1 MDANM
6 YIPLPEELEWLEANS
21 HLHQDLEDYEDQ
33 EPPEPYPEEE
43 EEQLP
48 EPPSPLSQP
57 QVNGQ
62 KRPLS
67 DGPDALDFGKRSKAD
82 LSKTGAEEVWLRYSL
97 PQNSDGDLEPMVVD
111 EERIVSRYASEIDG
125 DCIPVT
131 RPGGDRVYLKISA
144 TGSDGRLKKLDLEG
158 RTKGLI
164 LEPISVLMQRVE
176 QDAFTKALQASS
188 ELQNDAI
195 LPETQVVNEQ
205 LWVDKYAPS
214 SFTELLSDEQTNCEV
229 LLWLKQWDS
238 CVFGSEIRSTTEEVL
253 SALRRHSSIAQHQRP
268 SGMSFFRK
276 NKGQRL
282 SDGNSRYSN
291 NLDQENGNLKGLQE
305 LWNKKSRGT
314 GPPEQKIM
322 KHQTLKR
329 I

>member
-1 MDANM
+1 MLLA
-6 YIPLPEELEWLEANS
+6 IQPGARELLA
-21 HLHQDLEDYEDQ
+21 
-33 EPPEPYPEEE
+33 
-43 EEQLP
+43 
-48 EPPSPLSQP
+48 LS
-57 QVNGQ
+57 
-62 KRPLS
+62 
-67 DGPDALDFGKRSKAD
+67 
-82 LSKTGAEEVWLRYSL
+82 
-97 PQNSDGDLEPMVVD
+97 
-111 EERIVSRYASEIDG
+111 
-125 DCIPVT
+125 
-131 RPGGDRVYLKISA
+131 
-144 TGSDGRLKKLDLEG
+144 
-158 RTKGLI
+158 LI

-195 LPETQVVNEQ
+195 LLETQVVNEQ

-214 SFTELLSDEQTNCEV
+214 SFTELLSDEQTNREV

-268 SGMSFFRK
+268 SGMSFLRK

-314 GPPEQKIM
+314 GPPEQKVCCY
-322 KHQTLKR
+322 TLLFE
-329 I
+329 IC